1 MGIGDSDFDYMD
13 ETDGMGYDDSQYTT
27 TNKEESE
34 SEEDDDSHAP

>member
-27 TNKEESE
+27 TNNGEDD
-34 SEEDDDSHAP
+34 EEDDDTDAP